1 MTVVFLVVGCLLTQ
15 HFDFQIRYSSDDSAS
30 LQYCEQVT
38 LAEYE
43 NQRMSS
49 SQQALVTLL
58 EEIIADKDMAAKNKR
73 KRLKQVKYYWE
84 SEHDVG
90 TCCIGQQQAQAIL
103 GICDLP
109 EALQLAYS
117 CIDDGADRPLVKNAF
132 QKNNFLI
139 SQPKYMLWVLKR
151 TVSMRGFF

>member
-73 KRLKQVKYYWE
+73 KRLKQVKY
-84 SEHDVG
+84 
-90 TCCIGQQQAQAIL
+90 IG
-103 GICDLP
+103 
-109 EALQLAYS
+109 
-117 CIDDGADRPLVKNAF
+117 K
-132 QKNNFLI
+132 
-139 SQPKYMLWVLKR
+139 
-151 TVSMRGFF
+151 